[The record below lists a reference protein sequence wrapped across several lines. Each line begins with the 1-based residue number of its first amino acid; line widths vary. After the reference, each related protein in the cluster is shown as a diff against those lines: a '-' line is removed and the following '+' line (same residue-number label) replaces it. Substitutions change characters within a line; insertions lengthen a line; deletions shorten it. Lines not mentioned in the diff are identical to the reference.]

1 MADTYSILIQ
11 PGTVRI
17 SRTADNSTIFS
28 TDYNYL
34 HYDTSGSI
42 NWPVGPTMS
51 SSGGNLTWQFNGQQ
65 VVINNSYYPAGAKSF
80 DTYKIPLAAL
90 NPTITSDNFQ
100 DIVTRNVEYTGTSK

>member
-1 MADTYSILIQ
+1 MAYTILIQ

-17 SRTADNSTIFS
+17 SRTSDNSVIFS

-34 HYDTSGSI
+34 HWDPTGSI
-42 NWPVGPTMS
+42 NWPVGVTMS

-65 VVINNSYYPAGAKSF
+65 AYINNSYYSPGPKSF

-90 NPTITSDNFQ
+90 NPNITASSFQTITA
-100 DIVTRNVEYTGTSK
+100 RNVEYTGTSK

>member
-1 MADTYSILIQ
+1 MAYTILIQ

-34 HYDTSGSI
+34 HWDPNGTI

-51 SSGGNLTWQFNGQQ
+51 SSSGNLTWQFNGQQ
-65 VVINNSYYPAGAKSF
+65 VYINNTYYSPGPKSF

-90 NPTITSDNFQ
+90 NPTVTTDNFT
-100 DIVTRNVEYTGTSK
+100 DIIARNVEYTGTSK